1 MMYEIKLGD
10 FVAQSHPAEAFL
22 LKKGIVI
29 ESLKGSFVV
38 QWLTYNKEFYMDSE
52 DEVFG
57 KKMIKGKILISPAM
71 IKGRGDIFLWAPV
84 KKTVIKVSRGTSV
97 YVASYDMDERDR
109 ILVYDG
115 FNLLAIHPDELEEI
129 GFN

>member
-38 QWLTYNKEFYMDSE
+38 QWLTYNKEFYMDYE
-52 DEVFG
+52 DEVFEELN
-57 KKMIKGKILISPAM
+57 KRYLLTKMSYHRENRNADIVILNKA
-71 IKGRGDIFLWAPV
+71 G
-84 KKTVIKVSRGTSV
+84 
-97 YVASYDMDERDR
+97 
-109 ILVYDG
+109 
-115 FNLLAIHPDELEEI
+115 
-129 GFN
+129 

>member
-1 MMYEIKLGD
+1 MAWEDLSK
-10 FVAQSHPAEAFL
+10 ER
-22 LKKGIVI
+22 I
-29 ESLKGSFVV
+29 E
-38 QWLTYNKEFYMDSE
+38 QIIRQID
-52 DEVFG
+52 G

>member
-1 MMYEIKLGD
+1 M
-10 FVAQSHPAEAFL
+10 
-22 LKKGIVI
+22 
-29 ESLKGSFVV
+29 
-38 QWLTYNKEFYMDSE
+38 
-52 DEVFG
+52 
-57 KKMIKGKILISPAM
+57 
-71 IKGRGDIFLWAPV
+71 WAPV
-84 KKTVIKVSRGTSV
+84 KKTIIKVSRGTSV